1 MGQEI
6 VRFRSP
12 FLFYIPAIVF
22 GSLLPASIILFI
34 ELIKGKRILL
44 ALKVFIMT
52 FLVVLPVMLILNV
65 FVTYTYVIETD
76 TNGIYSYNPHNS
88 WKREFIEWSSIN
100 KAMFKNVFGLRYIL
114 VLSTDNSRWLW
125 IPSSI
130 IEKKTFLTILS
141 SRLGN
146 DNQLVKLLADI

>member
-1 MGQEI
+1 MGQE
-6 VRFRSP
+6 VARFRAP

-22 GSLLPASIILFI
+22 GSLMPAAIILLI

-52 FLVVLPVMLILNV
+52 FLVVLPVLMLLIV
-65 FVTYTYVIETD
+65 FVTYTYVIEID
-76 TNGIYSYNPHNS
+76 TNGIHSYNPHNS
-88 WKREFIEWSSIN
+88 WKREFLEWSSIN
-100 KAMFKNVFGLRYIL
+100 KAIIKNVFGLKYIL
-114 VLSTDNSRWLW
+114 VLSSDNSKWLW
-125 IPSSI
+125 LPSSI
-130 IEKKTFLTILS
+130 IDKKRFLTILS

>member
-1 MGQEI
+1 MGQE
-6 VRFRSP
+6 VARFRSP
-12 FLFYIPAIVF
+12 FLFYIPAILF
-22 GSLLPASIILFI
+22 SSLLPAAIVLLI
-34 ELIKGKRILL
+34 ELIKGKSILL

-52 FLVVLPVMLILNV
+52 FLVVLPVMLILIV
-65 FVTYTYVIETD
+65 FVTYTYLIEID
-76 TNGIYSYNPHNS
+76 TNGIHSYNPHNS

-114 VLSTDNSRWLW
+114 VLSYDNGRWLW
-125 IPSSI
+125 LPSNI
-130 IEKKTFLTILS
+130 IDKKTFLTILS

>member
-1 MGQEI
+1 MGQE
-6 VRFRSP
+6 VARFRSP

-22 GSLLPASIILFI
+22 GSLLPAAIILLI

-44 ALKVFIMT
+44 ALKISIMT
-52 FLVVLPVMLILNV
+52 FLVVLPVMMILII
-65 FVTYTYVIETD
+65 FVTYTYVIEID
-76 TNGIYSYNPHNS
+76 TNGIHSYNPHNS

-100 KAMFKNVFGLRYIL
+100 KAMFKNVFGLKYIL
-114 VLSTDNSRWLW
+114 VLSSDNSKWLW
-125 IPSSI
+125 LPCSI
-130 IEKKTFLTILS
+130 IDKKTFLTILS